1 MKDPSDF
8 KNPSRLI
15 SSSLHLPNKLE
26 EISERMIPE
35 CEAIKIEKIKKY
47 DSRFR
52 HRIVEPGVNM
62 EGICR
67 NQDCEVFERRVW
79 IPKGYGLIDLSY
91 EINKSACPIC
101 REPIESETIRCMGY
115 QNCEIEMKGKQ
126 VNPEKMVSFL
136 DV

>member
-8 KNPSRLI
+8 KHSSRLK
-15 SSSLHLPNKLE
+15 SSSLQLPNKLE

-35 CEAIKIEKIKKY
+35 CEPIRVEKIKEY
-47 DSRFR
+47 DSRYR
-52 HRIVEPGVNM
+52 HRIVEPGLSM

-79 IPKGYGLIDLSY
+79 IPKGYGLKDLSY
-91 EINKSACPIC
+91 EINKSVCPIC
-101 REPIESETIRCMGY
+101 GEPVESDTIKSMGY
-115 QNCEIEMKGKQ
+115 RNCEIEVKGKLAK
-126 VNPEKMVSFL
+126 PEKMVSFL